1 MKLSPITTCRSCNSK
16 SLRKVISLGKLYL
29 SEFVDGNVKKTD
41 PYPLSLVL
49 CAKCLLLQLQHT
61 TPTSLLYTDNYGYK
75 SGINDT
81 MRKELKGISQK
92 AIQKIRNIK
101 KSIVSVDIGANDGTL
116 LKNYPNQIL
125 KIGVEPIKKLAKEC
139 SKHAN
144 IVINDFFNYS
154 AYKKAV
160 GNKKASIITA
170 ISCFYDIEN
179 PNQFLVDI
187 AKILDENGVIV
198 IQQNYLKSMLELN
211 AFDNIV
217 HEHLEY
223 YSMHS
228 LSNLLKRHSLE
239 IFDVET
245 SDTNGGSFRTY
256 IALKNKRTV
265 RSSVDKVLKQEK
277 KLGLD
282 KKITY
287 EKFAERIKKNKE
299 TLIKFIKEQVELNK
313 IIYVYGASTR
323 GNTLLQYYGLNNKLI
338 AAAIER
344 NPEKWGKKIASTN
357 IPIISEKQAR
367 KEKPDYM
374 LILPWF
380 FKKEFIQREKSYLN
394 SGGHFIFPLP
404 KLEIV

>member
-1 MKLSPITTCRSCNSK
+1 MKFTPITTCRSCNSK
-16 SLRKVISLGKLYL
+16 SLKKVISLGKLYL
-29 SEFVDGNVKKTD
+29 SEFIDSNAKKTD
-41 PYPLSLVL
+41 PYPLSLML

-75 SGINDT
+75 SGVNDT
-81 MRKELKGISQK
+81 MRKELKGISRK
-92 AIQKIRNIK
+92 ALQKIRNIK
-101 KSIVSVDIGANDGTL
+101 KGIVSVDIGANDGTL

-139 SKHAN
+139 IRHAN

-154 AYKKAV
+154 TYKEAV

-170 ISCFYDIEN
+170 ISCFYDIAN
-179 PNQFLVDI
+179 PNQFLTDVT
-187 AKILDENGVIV
+187 KILDENGVFI

-228 LSNLLKRHSLE
+228 LNNLIVKHNLE
-239 IFDVET
+239 IFDVEI
-245 SDTNGGSFRTY
+245 SDMNGGSFRTY
-256 IALKNKRTV
+256 LSFKNKRQI
-265 RSSVDKVLKQEK
+265 RKSVHELLKKERKMGLDRKETYRKFAKRIRNSK
-277 KLGLD
+277 KLF
-282 KKITY
+282 K
-287 EKFAERIKKNKE
+287 
-299 TLIKFIKEQVELNK
+299 KFIEEKVKTNK
-313 IIYVYGASTR
+313 KIYVYGASTR
-323 GNTLLQYYGLNNKLI
+323 GNTLLQYYKLNNKLI
-338 AAAIER
+338 TAAVER